1 MKKILFAA
9 LALTMLATVCLSQ
22 AAFAENFVEVDRTE
36 RNIAYL
42 DTDSIKDNG
51 GYLTAVTKIILR
63 TPEER
68 AKFKERSGLDAQRI
82 ANLTLALEE
91 VFVNICRYA
100 YPEVD
105 GTATLS
111 CGTSGDQFVVELVDH
126 GQPFDP
132 ASVPEP
138 ELGAELDACPVGGLG
153 WFLAQRLVDA
163 LEYRRDDGRNL
174 IRLIIHQRQGQ
185 PT

>member
-1 MKKILFAA
+1 MIASTPRSGRCDVAPGRAFSNGTSITRPAVLASLPDLQDEMASCAA
-9 LALTMLATVCLSQ
+9 
-22 AAFAENFVEVDRTE
+22 
-36 RNIAYL
+36 
-42 DTDSIKDNG
+42 
-51 GYLTAVTKIILR
+51 
-63 TPEER
+63 
-68 AKFKERSGLDAQRI
+68 RSGLDAQRI

-105 GTATLS
+105 GSTTLR
-111 CGTSGDQFVVELVDH
+111 CGSTGDQFMVELVDH

-138 ELGAELDACPVGGLG
+138 ELGAELDARPVGGLG
-153 WFLAQRLVDA
+153 WFLAHRLVDA

-174 IRLIIHQRQGQ
+174 IRLIMHQRQGQ

>member
-42 DTDSIKDNG
+42 DTDSVKDNG

-68 AKFKERSGLDAQRI
+68 AKFKERSGLDAHYVLMTFAYNKAAREDQLLK
-82 ANLTLALEE
+82 AE
-91 VFVNICRYA
+91 VVYG
-100 YPEVD
+100 YE
-105 GTATLS
+105 TAGNES
-111 CGTSGDQFVVELVDH
+111 NEFSAQGWR
-126 GQPFDP
+126 
-132 ASVPEP
+132 AVPENTIVAVIYDKII
-138 ELGAELDACPVGGLG
+138 GAVK
-153 WFLAQRLVDA
+153 
-163 LEYRRDDGRNL
+163 
-174 IRLIIHQRQGQ
+174 
-185 PT
+185 

>member
-68 AKFKERSGLDAQRI
+68 AKFKERSGLDAHYVLMTFAYNKAAREDQLLK
-82 ANLTLALEE
+82 AE
-91 VFVNICRYA
+91 VVYG
-100 YPEVD
+100 YE
-105 GTATLS
+105 TAGNESNELS
-111 CGTSGDQFVVELVDH
+111 AQGWR
-126 GQPFDP
+126 
-132 ASVPEP
+132 AVPENTI
-138 ELGAELDACPVGGLG
+138 GAVIYDK
-153 WFLAQRLVDA
+153 
-163 LEYRRDDGRNL
+163 
-174 IRLIIHQRQGQ
+174 IIGAVK
-185 PT
+185 